1 MCIRDSHLLPA
12 LSHFNLPKAAPIV
25 KEYAEERGWEYEE
38 VGFFRALW
46 DSTVALAVAWR
57 TPAIV
62 IDGTD
67 ESNASLLEDFGP
79 GTPAAQQG

>member
-1 MCIRDSHLLPA
+1 MGSEMCIRDS
-12 LSHFNLPKAAPIV
+12 SHFNLPKAAPIV

-46 DSTVALAVAWR
+46 DSTVALAVAWK

-62 IDGTD
+62 ID
-67 ESNASLLEDFGP
+67 ASSEKNTGLMEDFAP
-79 GTPAAQQG
+79 GAATPEYG